1 MSEPPNS
8 FGRISF
14 MGQAVTQLR
23 RFTEHSSGLR
33 YVWNSAPA
41 LSLAGVGIRV
51 VQGILPWVGLYLVK
65 LLIDALADA
74 LRRPEQEEIATA
86 VLRILFAMVLW
97 RSSPL
102 LPLLSPVWCTEHMRN
117 YSRPHGCVLIRSL
130 WRSISSITKMQRIM
144 IRCTE
149 LKRRLRTG
157 RRDS

>member
-23 RFTEHSSGLR
+23 PIYRTFLQALR

-86 VLRILFAMVLW
+86 VLRILFAMVVVAIISAAA
-97 RSSPL
+97 SSLASLVYRTHAQL
-102 LPLLSPVWCTEHMRN
+102 LTDHMVA
-117 YSRPHGCVLIRSL
+117 VLH
-130 WRSISSITKMQRIM
+130 TKSVEVDLEYYENATYHDTLHRAQ
-144 IRCTE
+144 
-149 LKRRLRTG
+149 
-157 RRDS
+157 